1 MEVWSLVLSGP
12 QRAWAPKESPWA
24 PQCQLMRPLSVSGRM
39 ELASV
44 VWPILG
50 DPLVSL
56 VARSLR
62 EVDQVSSASE
72 TKSASALQREGQE
85 PGATSQ
91 LQAGTRAP
99 PTLHHGPTGAE
110 STVFLPSVGDYH

>member
-1 MEVWSLVLSGP
+1 MSLGLDS
-12 QRAWAPKESPWA
+12 ASSW
-24 PQCQLMRPLSVSGRM
+24 RPLSASGRM

-44 VWPILG
+44 AWPIMG

-62 EVDQVSSASE
+62 EADQVSSASE
-72 TKSASALQREGQE
+72 TKRASALQRESQE

-91 LQAGTRAP
+91 LQAGTRAS

-110 STVFLPSVGDYH
+110 STVFPPSVGDYH